1 MFEDETL
8 AGNSGTATTTEAQD
22 TVENTPE
29 TGNPT
34 PEITFTQSQVNNLMR
49 KRVERSHNSFFNRYG
64 VKNLEELDDLV
75 SKSMSWDEAE
85 AKNNEWSQ
93 KYNDLETSHKDL
105 TKKYAYKVG
114 NIDEKKIADI
124 ETYFKGKGIDID
136 ENTLMEELKTHPEW
150 VAKVATIKQLG
161 AETATPPENDG
172 RAEAEKIFGV
182 RLNRRSY

>member
-1 MFEDETL
+1 MFTENEL
-8 AGNSGTATTTEAQD
+8 AGNSGTATTTETQE
-22 TVENTPE
+22 TVQTTPE
-29 TGNPT
+29 TGTPT

-75 SKSMSWDEAE
+75 SKAMSWDEAE

-93 KYNDLETSHKDL
+93 KYADLETSHKDL

-136 ENTLMEELKTHPEW
+136 EKTLMEELKTHPEW
-150 VAKVATIKQLG
+150 AAKVATITQLG
-161 AETATPPENDG
+161 AETATPPETDG
-172 RAEAEKIFGV
+172 RAEAERIFGV
-182 RLNRRSY
+182 KLGRRS